1 MSSNSHRDLR
11 REMGSEI
18 RAAWSG
24 YVLVLCVGLALRLIM
39 IASLMHG
46 DVRQWF
52 FSQATEIGCFADSIL
67 AGHGMSSPFGGATGP
82 SAFLAP
88 GYPALVALLFR
99 VFGAYSNGAAEALL
113 MLHMLAAMLTVLVVM
128 LIAQRVFGTRTAMVA
143 GMLCAVSP
151 PMVWLPVLFWESCF
165 STLLLIGFLALAL
178 RIATQPRLML
188 WLAMGAWGAAAM
200 LINPSLT
207 LALVSMALWTVWQ
220 RRSESLCGAAA
231 LRGPVTAALLWMVL
245 FAPWPIRNA
254 RVMHA
259 FIPLRDNMG
268 YELWQGNRVGS
279 DGNFS
284 KTEHPNGSRTEYA
297 RYQSLGEMAYMHDR
311 SAVAMQAIQA
321 DPARFAVLTMKRVA
335 RFWMGRG
342 GRRSLGLITAWVT
355 ATTLLGFVGLVLL
368 LRRRRELGILFAMPV
383 VLFPLPYYITH
394 ADFRFRFVLEPLML
408 LLCAYAVQ
416 VWLPRKR
423 S

>member
-1 MSSNSHRDLR
+1 
-11 REMGSEI
+11 
-18 RAAWSG
+18 
-24 YVLVLCVGLALRLIM
+24 VLVLSVALALRLIM

-67 AGHGMSSPFGGATGP
+67 AGHGMSSPFGGETGP

-88 GYPALVALLFR
+88 GYPALVALLFHI
-99 VFGAYSNGAAEALL
+99 FGAYSNGAAMALL
-113 MLHMLAAMLTVLVVM
+113 LLHLLAAMLTVLVVM
-128 LIAQRVFGTRTAMVA
+128 LVAQRTFGTRTAMVA

-151 PMVWLPVLFWESCF
+151 PLVWLPVLFWESCL

-178 RIATQPRLML
+178 RIAAQPRMML
-188 WLAMGAWGAAAM
+188 WLAMSVWGATAM

-207 LALVSMALWTVWQ
+207 LALVSMALWAAWQ
-220 RRSESLCGAAA
+220 RRNDS

-259 FIPLRDNMG
+259 FVPLRDNMG

-284 KTEHPNGSRTEYA
+284 KTEHPNGSRMEYE
-297 RYQSLGEMAYMHDR
+297 RYRSLGEMAYMRDR
-311 SAVAMQAIQA
+311 SAVAMQAIKA
-321 DPARFAVLTMKRVA
+321 DPARFALLTLKRVT

-355 ATTLLGFVGLVLL
+355 ATTLLGFAGLVLL

-408 LLCAYAVQ
+408 LLCAYTVQ
-416 VWLPRKR
+416 MWVER
-423 S
+423 SEVSLDGSQSHRRSGS

>member
-1 MSSNSHRDLR
+1 VSNER
-11 REMGSEI
+11 RAS
-18 RAAWSG
+18 WPG
-24 YVLVLCVGLALRLIM
+24 YVLVLAVALALRLVM

-67 AGHGMSSPFGGATGP
+67 AGHGMSSPFGGETGP

-88 GYPALVALLFR
+88 GYPALVALLFH
-99 VFGAYSNGAAEALL
+99 VFGAYSNGAAIALL
-113 MLHMLAAMLTVLVVM
+113 VLHILAAMLTVLVVM
-128 LIAQRVFGTRTAMVA
+128 LVAQRAFNAKTAIVA

-151 PMVWLPVLFWESCF
+151 PLVWLPVLFWESCL

-178 RIATQPRLML
+178 RIAAQPRMSL
-188 WLAMGAWGAAAM
+188 WLAMGAWGAVAM

-207 LALVSMALWTVWQ
+207 LALVSMALWAAWQ
-220 RRSESLCGAAA
+220 RRGLLHGAAA
-231 LRGPVTAALLWMVL
+231 LRGPAAAAILWMVL

-259 FIPLRDNMG
+259 FVPLRDNMG

-279 DGNFS
+279 DGNFA

-297 RYQSLGEMAYMHDR
+297 RYKSLGEMAYMRDR
-311 SAVAMQAIQA
+311 SAVAMQAIEA
-321 DPARFAVLTMKRVA
+321 DPARFVVLTMKRVA

-342 GRRSLGLITAWVT
+342 GRKSLGLITAWVT
-355 ATTLLGFVGLVLL
+355 ATTLLGFAGLVLL

-383 VLFPLPYYITH
+383 LLFPLPYYITH

-408 LLCAYAVQ
+408 LLSAYAGQTWVM
-416 VWLPRKR
+416 RKKN
-423 S
+423 

>member
-1 MSSNSHRDLR
+1 VSSDLR
-11 REMGSEI
+11 SEI
-18 RAAWSG
+18 RAAWTG
-24 YVLVLCVGLALRLIM
+24 YVLVLSVALALRLVM

-52 FSQATEIGCFADSIL
+52 FSQASEIGCFADSIL
-67 AGHGMSSPFGGATGP
+67 AGHGMSSPFGGETGP

-88 GYPALVALLFR
+88 GYPALVALLFH
-99 VFGAYSNGAAEALL
+99 VFGAYSNGAAMALL
-113 MLHMLAAMLTVLVVM
+113 LLHMLAAMLTVLVVM
-128 LIAQRVFGTRTAMVA
+128 LIAQRAFGTRMAMVA

-151 PMVWLPVLFWESCF
+151 PMVWLPVLFWESCL

-178 RIATQPRLML
+178 RIAVQPRMTL
-188 WLAMGAWGAAAM
+188 WLSMGVLGAAAM

-207 LALVSMALWTVWQ
+207 LALVSMALWTAWQ
-220 RRSESLCGAAA
+220 CRGSSI
-231 LRGPVTAALLWMVL
+231 RGPVAAAILWMIL

-259 FIPLRDNMG
+259 FVPLRDNMG

-297 RYQSLGEMAYMHDR
+297 RYKALGEMGYMHDR
-311 SAVAMQAIQA
+311 SAVAMQAIKA
-321 DPARFAVLTMKRVA
+321 DPARFAVLTMKRVM
-335 RFWMGRG
+335 RFWTGRG
-342 GRRSLGLITAWVT
+342 GRRNLALITAWVT
-355 ATTLLGFVGLVLL
+355 ATTLLGFAGLVLL
-368 LRRRRELGILFAMPV
+368 LRRRRELGILFALPV
-383 VLFPLPYYITH
+383 ALFPLPYYITH

-416 VWLPRKR
+416 VWTGLKR